1 MWSFTSIK
9 KNLHWWEFL
18 FFAFLKQIEKSI
30 EKKEHYIER
39 ADGPGEDKPKSTKAP
54 KFTKKYY
61 YSNVVDNT
69 I

>member
-1 MWSFTSIK
+1 
-9 KNLHWWEFL
+9 
-18 FFAFLKQIEKSI
+18 LKQIEKSI